1 MEGMYAQTATSTRFT
16 LHRRRAAS
24 LPAAALSSAP
34 MSVATASDADSDEA
48 LMLAYAAGQQ
58 AAFATLYQRYK
69 GSLLRYLLRMVKQ
82 QAVAEDLFQECW
94 NRLIQARQR
103 YVANARFSS
112 WLFQIGHRLALDWIR
127 RDPTHKSESIDERVI
142 EFPHGGELPPDEQ
155 LVSAE
160 GRQRLFSAIEALPE
174 DQRAALLL
182 KADGEL
188 SLEEI
193 AQIQQTGRETVK
205 SRLRYALAKLKEAL
219 RP

>member
-1 MEGMYAQTATSTRFT
+1 
-16 LHRRRAAS
+16 
-24 LPAAALSSAP
+24 
-34 MSVATASDADSDEA
+34 MSVPLSTDDDSDEA
-48 LMLAYAAGQQ
+48 LMLAYAAGRQ
-58 AAFATLYQRYK
+58 AAFATLYGRYK
-69 GSLLRYLLRMVKQ
+69 APLLRYLLRMVRQ

-94 NRLIQARQR
+94 NRLIQARSR

-112 WLFQIGHRLALDWIR
+112 WLFQIGHRLALDWLR
-127 RDPTHKSESIDERVI
+127 RDPTHKSESIDERVV

-160 GRQRLFSAIEALPE
+160 GRARLFSAIQALPD